1 MPANNLIQFRKG
13 VSTDWS
19 SQNPVLKS
27 GEPGYSIDDNTF
39 KIGDGVTS
47 WNDLSNIGSATY
59 SNYVISTGQSSFST
73 ATGYTAGTLELY
85 QNGVKLVN
93 GLDFSATNGSTVTL
107 SGVSPSGSI
116 LDYRIATVNVCAGSQ
131 GGGTTYTAGTG
142 LVLVGTEFN
151 IDGSVMRTGDL
162 STHVAAGT
170 GISLDYDSG
179 TDVLTINA
187 TGGGSSY
194 TGGTGIIVDSNNDI
208 NIDESV
214 FTTGNLVAGSG
225 LSKSDYTLNVD
236 ATVLRT
242 GDLGTN
248 LTAGTGV
255 VFDEVNS
262 DLRINVSFTG
272 HPDVPAA
279 SSSNNSGS
287 VVIQDIILDDDG
299 HVTGLGTTNISELF
313 IQGDGMT
320 LTTGTLGD
328 ITFAVDPTVVRSGDN
343 VSVLVND
350 SGYLTGFD
358 LSGSGFLTGVP
369 DNIDIDSV
377 TAATGSFVTLRFGN
391 DNITLPV
398 ADGTSGQYLETNG
411 DGVLEWVSADSDAN
425 TFVTGV
431 TYSDATRVVTLLR
444 NDGTNLTAHL
454 DGLATSGDLSNYVEI
469 SNLSGSISG
478 FASSGDNLSIFVND
492 SGYINAH
499 PAVDAASSSDNT
511 GQTFVQDLLFDEFG
525 HVTGVGTADASDN
538 NTTYTAGSGLELNG
552 TEFDVRAG
560 DGIQISSDNVA
571 VDNTVVRTTN
581 TYENPSWLT
590 SINANILSG
599 EVPAANLP
607 SYVDDVLEYA
617 GTGNFPATGATGKIY
632 LDTSTNFS
640 YRWGGSVYVQ
650 IVDGKATWGGIDGD
664 YTNQSD
670 IYAKFVAL
678 DSFDS
683 ALSGMVIENRDDI
696 GDNAADIVTLSGL
709 IDDVEANTG
718 LQQIS
723 HSWNNTSA
731 QLVSTL
737 TPGNTVTQQLF
748 EGKLYGDSTVTY
760 LRSDV
765 PFGAEMSPIS
775 TYAVTASGKVGVIDY
790 NSNPEVRTVGG
801 TVTTVLTSTDGFGR
815 LRTTTDHPLY
825 LGGGNSNNL
834 KLGNSTANYNLNL
847 GGGVPSANV
856 GFYSQHTISD
866 VTTYYSILLNDL
878 YPSGS
883 VTNIKGVDFAPRG
896 AAGAEYNTIYAYN
909 TSSPT
914 LNGATVGTAIGLY
927 LNNNFH
933 QMGDNSNYGVY
944 SDIQENAVSGAQ
956 YSWSVFSASTA
967 PSYFGGT
974 VRQGRFGYLGKQSS
988 NNCEIKYARDG
999 VYNLNQGGQEGW
1011 LKIRLPE
1018 APASQIKFTSTM
1030 VKFTVDV
1037 FYYLTGRSVTFKMG
1051 GYTYGTGET
1060 WINPFCE
1067 AYSEDVSATTWKAIF
1082 CKDEDGYPAVYI
1094 HDGNGDDTN
1103 WEYPQVYLQDINV
1116 GFGGSIGTSQW
1127 GENWQ
1132 IAVTGEGG
1140 GNITPTGC
1148 SNATNRDFSR
1158 PYMTNS
1164 PSYKFTSE
1172 NGTNEVLIDNTA
1184 TTMNNLGLDNDF
1196 IVKGLSDDNL
1206 LLCDA
1211 GNDKVMIGATS
1222 DGGVNSKL
1230 YVYEINNTNTSNSR
1244 TLQVLGRQ
1252 YSTLDGTYYHIGG
1265 NFRAEKYLS
1274 DSVNDA
1280 GYVIGTNCV
1289 PVVYGDGTSTNLTE
1303 MTAVRANMSLNTTA
1317 SGVTITNAYDIK
1329 CIPSLAGTDNAVTN
1343 HYGLFLGTGAGST
1356 TVTNRFGVYQQDP
1369 AAQNIFLGPV
1379 GCGATN
1385 LGTHDLVVNGTSKF
1399 DSQVIVDSRVST
1411 AELYVSNDPTSTTL
1425 PLGVRSVLEDTTRVE
1440 TLNVNGEYTFPTT
1453 DGSTSGQ
1460 VLVTDGNGSVAW
1472 EDQAGGGTSNVDRA
1486 TLSLTSAQ
1494 QTFSVSNGYDT
1505 GAIDVYLNGV
1515 KLADGTDF
1523 TASNGTSFVLTEAA
1537 ASGDIVQ
1544 YTTYDRLTT
1553 NGLVSDSGDTMT
1565 GDLTINANLA
1575 VTGTI
1580 DNDGVAFAWVRFDGA
1595 QTEANMISKD
1605 YNIDSI
1611 TDKGVGRYE
1620 VNFATAAS
1628 DADYSVVAQ
1637 TNGKVNVQHT
1647 HAFVG
1652 PAGIASNTANY
1663 VYVGVFSSAGSAN
1676 SADGIVHLQ
1685 VFGG

>member
-59 SNYVISTGQSSFST
+59 SNYIISTGQSSFST

-131 GGGTTYTAGTG
+131 GGGITYTAGTG

-151 IDGSVMRTGDL
+151 IDGSVMQTGDL
-162 STHVAAGT
+162 STSIAAGT

-194 TGGTGIIVDSNNDI
+194 TGGTGIVVDSNNDI

-287 VVIQDIILDDDG
+287 VVIQDVILDGDG

-313 IQGDGMT
+313 TQGDGMI
-320 LTTGTLGD
+320 LTTGSIGD
-328 ITFAVDPTVVRSGDN
+328 IEFKVDPTVVRSGDN
-343 VSVLVND
+343 ISDLNND
-350 SGYLTGFD
+350 IGFITGFD
-358 LSGSGFLTGVP
+358 LIASGFLASGDNVSLLANDAGYTTETGIAASGFITGIP
-369 DNIDIDSV
+369 DNINVDSV

-391 DNITLPV
+391 DNITFPTS
-398 ADGTSGQYLETNG
+398 DGTANQYLETDGN
-411 DGVLEWVSADSDAN
+411 GVLSFVSASSDSN
-425 TFVTGV
+425 TFVTGISYDD
-431 TYSDATRVVTLLR
+431 TTRIVTLTR
-444 NDGTNLTAHL
+444 NDGETLDTHL
-454 DGLATSGDLSNYVEI
+454 DELAVT
-469 SNLSGSISG
+469 
-478 FASSGDNLSIFVND
+478 GDNISIFVND

-538 NTTYTAGSGLELNG
+538 NTTYSAGSGLELNG

-571 VDNTVVRTTN
+571 VDDTVVRTTN

-607 SYVDDVLEYA
+607 SYVDDVLEYN
-617 GTGNFPATGATGKIY
+617 GTGNFPAAGETGKIY

-640 YRWGGSVYVQ
+640 YRWGGSSYVQ
-650 IVDGKATWGGIDGD
+650 IVDGKATWGGIDG
-664 YTNQSD
+664 TLSNQTDLSMALQAKADATYANQNRSWIGANTTSGVVLSSAVEANDDD
-670 IYAKFVAL
+670 I
-678 DSFDS
+678 SN
-683 ALSGMVIENRDDI
+683 LSGLVTANDTDI
-696 GDNAADIVTLSGL
+696 SNISGLVAANHTDVSNLSGLVGQNTASGLQNQTDVGTLSGL
-709 IDDVEANTG
+709 IDDLEAVSG
-718 LQQIS
+718 AEQSIL

-737 TPGNTVTQQLF
+737 TPGNTAVQQLF

-765 PFGAEMSPIS
+765 DLGIGTVPSAALHIKGEYGTDDYLMIEDTSSALKTKLYTGNTTSVLAVDEDDAVASSAFTIQVDGDNKGTFGASATTLDQSVTINASNNQCVFGNSINVLNEGGADVNFRVESTGNQNMLRVDAGQQSVNIGTLGDGASQLYSNIDETYVNESRNAITARNVHQFTENGLYYTVGYTARVEMYCNDNTKTNSG
-775 TYAVTASGKVGVIDY
+775 YALGINAVALHKG
-790 NSNPEVRTVGG
+790 GG
-801 TVTTVLTSTDGFGR
+801 TVNQVIGVRSNA
-815 LRTTTDHPLY
+815 
-825 LGGGNSNNL
+825 GGYSDNFSGVINNL
-834 KLGNSTANYNLNL
+834 Y
-847 GGGVPSANV
+847 
-856 GFYSQHTISD
+856 GFYTVPVHDGDGTI
-866 VTTYYSILLNDL
+866 
-878 YPSGS
+878 
-883 VTNIKGVDFAPRG
+883 TNG
-896 AAGAEYNTIYAYN
+896 Y
-909 TSSPT
+909 
-914 LNGATVGTAIGLY
+914 GLY
-927 LNNNFH
+927 LNN
-933 QMGDNSNYGVY
+933 M
-944 SDIQENAVSGAQ
+944 
-956 YSWSVFSASTA
+956 
-967 PSYFGGT
+967 PS
-974 VRQGRFGYLGKQSS
+974 
-988 NNCEIKYARDG
+988 
-999 VYNLNQGGQEGW
+999 
-1011 LKIRLPE
+1011 
-1018 APASQIKFTSTM
+1018 
-1030 VKFTVDV
+1030 
-1037 FYYLTGRSVTFKMG
+1037 
-1051 GYTYGTGET
+1051 
-1060 WINPFCE
+1060 
-1067 AYSEDVSATTWKAIF
+1067 
-1082 CKDEDGYPAVYI
+1082 
-1094 HDGNGDDTN
+1094 
-1103 WEYPQVYLQDINV
+1103 
-1116 GFGGSIGTSQW
+1116 
-1127 GENWQ
+1127 
-1132 IAVTGEGG
+1132 
-1140 GNITPTGC
+1140 
-1148 SNATNRDFSR
+1148 
-1158 PYMTNS
+1158 
-1164 PSYKFTSE
+1164 
-1172 NGTNEVLIDNTA
+1172 
-1184 TTMNNLGLDNDF
+1184 
-1196 IVKGLSDDNL
+1196 
-1206 LLCDA
+1206 
-1211 GNDKVMIGATS
+1211 
-1222 DGGVNSKL
+1222 
-1230 YVYEINNTNTSNSR
+1230 
-1244 TLQVLGRQ
+1244 
-1252 YSTLDGTYYHIGG
+1252 
-1265 NFRAEKYLS
+1265 
-1274 DSVNDA
+1274 
-1280 GYVIGTNCV
+1280 
-1289 PVVYGDGTSTNLTE
+1289 
-1303 MTAVRANMSLNTTA
+1303 
-1317 SGVTITNAYDIK
+1317 
-1329 CIPSLAGTDNAVTN
+1329 AVTN
-1343 HYGLFLGTGAGST
+1343 KW
-1356 TVTNRFGVYQQDP
+1356 GVYQPSSLDNNYFNGKVLIGTTSVGSHSLKVVGSADISATLSANAFEATSLVI
-1369 AAQNIFLGPV
+1369 AASP
-1379 GCGATN
+1379 GA
-1385 LGTHDLVVNGTSKF
+1385 
-1399 DSQVIVDSRVST
+1399 I
-1411 AELYVSNDPTSTTL
+1411 
-1425 PLGVRSVLEDTTRVE
+1425 PLGVRSLLEDTTRVE

-1453 DGSTSGQ
+1453 DGTASGQ
-1460 VLVTDGNGSVAW
+1460 VLVTDGAGNVDW

-1523 TASNGTSFVLTEAA
+1523 TATNGTSFVLTEAA

-1580 DNDGVAFAWVRFDGA
+1580 DSPQAAKAWVNFNAVGTLTKR
-1595 QTEANMISKD
+1595 ND
-1605 YNIDSI
+1605 YNVTSV
-1611 TDKGVGRYE
+1611 TDNGTGDYT
-1620 VNFATAAS
+1620 VNFENSLPDTDYAVSHSVGKTQNTLWHRGREDVTARTVDAYRFIVSKFS
-1628 DADYSVVAQ
+1628 DGQLADSEFVSVI
-1637 TNGKVNVQHT
+1637 
-1647 HAFVG
+1647 F
-1652 PAGIASNTANY
+1652 
-1663 VYVGVFSSAGSAN
+1663 
-1676 SADGIVHLQ
+1676 
-1685 VFGG
+1685 FGG

>member
-151 IDGSVMRTGDL
+151 IDGSVMQTGDL
-162 STHVAAGT
+162 STSVAAGT

-313 IQGDGMT
+313 TQGDGMT

-469 SNLSGSISG
+469 SNLSGSMSG
-478 FASSGDNLSIFVND
+478 VASSGDNISIFVND

-499 PAVDAASSSDNT
+499 PAVDAASSSDNA

-525 HVTGVGTADASDN
+525 HVTGVSTADASDN

-607 SYVDDVLEYA
+607 SYVDDVLEYN
-617 GTGNFPATGATGKIY
+617 GTGNFPTTGETGKIY

-640 YRWGGSVYVQ
+640 YRWGGSAYVQ
-650 IVDGKATWGGIDGD
+650 IVDGKATWGGIDG
-664 YTNQSD
+664 TLSNQTD
-670 IYAKFVAL
+670 LQNALNAKADNTYV
-678 DSFDS
+678 DTV
-683 ALSGMVIENRDDI
+683 SGDLRDDI
-696 GDNAADIVTLSGL
+696 DQNTTWIGQNTTSGVAFDIRITANETDIDTLSGLITDNDDDISNLSGLVGQNTASGLQSQTDVGTLSGL
-709 IDDVEANTG
+709 IDDLEAVSG
-718 LQQIS
+718 AEQQIS
-723 HSWNNTSA
+723 HSWNNTTA

-737 TPGNTVTQQLF
+737 TPGNTVVQQLF
-748 EGKLYGDSTVTY
+748 EGKLYGDANVTY

-765 PFGAEMSPIS
+765 DLGI
-775 TYAVTASGKVGVIDY
+775 
-790 NSNPEVRTVGG
+790 G
-801 TVTTVLTSTDGFGR
+801 T
-815 LRTTTDHPLY
+815 
-825 LGGGNSNNL
+825 
-834 KLGNSTANYNLNL
+834 
-847 GGGVPSANV
+847 VPSAALHIKGEYVDDGYLMIEDTSSTLKTKFYNGNTTSVISVDEDNEVPSSAFTIQVDGDNKGTFGASSTTLDQSVTINASTNQCVFGNTINV
-856 GFYSQHTISD
+856 LNEGGADVNFRVESTGNQNMLRVDAGQQSVNIGTLGDGTSQLYSNIAETYINETRNAVNARNVHQFTENGIYYTVGYNARVEVYSNDNTKTNSGYGLGVNAVALHKGAGTVSQIIGVRSNAGGYSASFSGTITNLYGFYAIPVNQGDGTI
-866 VTTYYSILLNDL
+866 
-878 YPSGS
+878 
-883 VTNIKGVDFAPRG
+883 TNG
-896 AAGAEYNTIYAYN
+896 Y
-909 TSSPT
+909 
-914 LNGATVGTAIGLY
+914 GLY
-927 LNNNFH
+927 LNNMPSNTTNPWGVF
-933 QMGDNSNYGVY
+933 QVGTSDNNYFAGKVLVGTT
-944 SDIQENAVSGAQ
+944 D
-956 YSWSVFSASTA
+956 T
-967 PSYFGGT
+967 GGT
-974 VRQGRFGYLGKQSS
+974 
-988 NNCEIKYARDG
+988 D
-999 VYNLNQGGQEGW
+999 NLKVVGD
-1011 LKIRLPE
+1011 
-1018 APASQIKFTSTM
+1018 A
-1030 VKFTVDV
+1030 
-1037 FYYLTGRSVTFKMG
+1037 
-1051 GYTYGTGET
+1051 
-1060 WINPFCE
+1060 
-1067 AYSEDVSATTWKAIF
+1067 DVSATLSANAFEGT
-1082 CKDEDGYPAVYI
+1082 
-1094 HDGNGDDTN
+1094 
-1103 WEYPQVYLQDINV
+1103 QLQISASP
-1116 GFGGSIGTSQW
+1116 GSQ
-1127 GENWQ
+1127 
-1132 IAVTGEGG
+1132 
-1140 GNITPTGC
+1140 
-1148 SNATNRDFSR
+1148 
-1158 PYMTNS
+1158 
-1164 PSYKFTSE
+1164 
-1172 NGTNEVLIDNTA
+1172 
-1184 TTMNNLGLDNDF
+1184 
-1196 IVKGLSDDNL
+1196 
-1206 LLCDA
+1206 
-1211 GNDKVMIGATS
+1211 
-1222 DGGVNSKL
+1222 
-1230 YVYEINNTNTSNSR
+1230 
-1244 TLQVLGRQ
+1244 
-1252 YSTLDGTYYHIGG
+1252 
-1265 NFRAEKYLS
+1265 
-1274 DSVNDA
+1274 
-1280 GYVIGTNCV
+1280 
-1289 PVVYGDGTSTNLTE
+1289 
-1303 MTAVRANMSLNTTA
+1303 
-1317 SGVTITNAYDIK
+1317 
-1329 CIPSLAGTDNAVTN
+1329 
-1343 HYGLFLGTGAGST
+1343 
-1356 TVTNRFGVYQQDP
+1356 
-1369 AAQNIFLGPV
+1369 
-1379 GCGATN
+1379 
-1385 LGTHDLVVNGTSKF
+1385 
-1399 DSQVIVDSRVST
+1399 
-1411 AELYVSNDPTSTTL
+1411 
-1425 PLGVRSVLEDTTRVE
+1425 PLGVRSLLEDLTRVE

-1453 DGSTSGQ
+1453 DGTASGQ

-1580 DNDGVAFAWVRFDGA
+1580 DNDGVAFAWVKFDGT

-1628 DADYSVVAQ
+1628 DGDYSVVAQ

-1652 PAGIASNTANY
+1652 PANIASNTANY
-1663 VYVGVFSSAGSAN
+1663 VYVGVFSSASSTN